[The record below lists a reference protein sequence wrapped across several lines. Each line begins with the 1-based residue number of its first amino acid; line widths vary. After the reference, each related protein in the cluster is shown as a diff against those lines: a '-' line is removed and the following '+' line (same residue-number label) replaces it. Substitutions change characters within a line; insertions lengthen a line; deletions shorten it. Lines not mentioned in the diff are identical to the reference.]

1 MKILLLRHGET
12 KGNREKRYVGQRSKE
27 GLTDQAREQLRMAV
41 AGRMEENDIQ
51 CREISKI
58 ITSPMERCVETAELL
73 FPQEKFKGVPRI
85 LREAL
90 TECDFGKFEY
100 KNYMELK
107 GDPQYQRF
115 LDSGGTDGFPGGERI
130 LDFKRRCAGAV
141 GELVREEL
149 DALPGDREG
158 ENLVFVV
165 HGGVIMAVMEAFA
178 RPARGYFSWQVKNG
192 AGYLCSVKETSV
204 AVQETSERLQNPAAS
219 FGFELTE
226 VAEISVL

>member
-12 KGNREKRYVGQRSKE
+12 KGNQEKRYVGQKSNER
-27 GLTDQAREQLRMAV
+27 LTDKSREQLRMA
-41 AGRMEENDIQ
+41 ASGRMEEIYIQ

-58 ITSPMERCVETAELL
+58 ITSPMARCVETADLL
-73 FPQEKFKGVPRI
+73 FPQETFKGVPRI

-90 TECDFGKFEY
+90 TECDFGQFEY
-100 KNYMELK
+100 RNDTELK

-115 LDSGGTDGFPGGERI
+115 IDSGGTDGFPGGERI

-149 DALPGDREG
+149 NAQPAGRKRES
-158 ENLVFVV
+158 LVFVI
-165 HGGVIMAVMEAFA
+165 HGGTIMAAMEAFA

-192 AGYLCSVKETSV
+192 AGYLCSVTE
-204 AVQETSERLQNPAAS
+204 NPAAS

>member
-1 MKILLLRHGET
+1 MKILFLRHGET
-12 KGNREKRYVGQRSKE
+12 KGNREKRYVGQRSDE
-27 GLTDQAREQLRMAV
+27 GLTDKTKEQLRMA
-41 AGRMEENDIQ
+41 ASGRMEEIYIR

-58 ITSPMERCVETAELL
+58 ITSPMARCVETADLL
-73 FPQEKFKGVPRI
+73 FPQEKFLEVHRI
-85 LREAL
+85 LEEAL
-90 TECDFGKFEY
+90 TECDFGQFEY

-115 LDSGGTDGFPGGERI
+115 LDSGGMDGFPGGERI

-149 DALPGDREG
+149 HARPGCREG

-192 AGYLCSVKETSV
+192 AGYLCRVKENPVTV
-204 AVQETSERLQNPAAS
+204 REASEPLQNPAVS
-219 FGFELTE
+219 FGFELRE